1 MKALL
6 LTLIMTFSL
15 NSLGAPIEV
24 TSGLV
29 ELGEVRETLGDST
42 HRVILKLGPSTPKEF
57 KVKFTYKYKF
67 TSTEIAAAYV
77 GANGQLGV
85 LTRPGPSE
93 YYVGKQT
100 LQFDAEESS
109 LSEGGEL
116 KVVIEISKPNKNTH
130 GVKVVTSLL
139 DAPED
144 VISGHKKLLG
154 LLGRSYTIKKAS
166 CSQE

>member
-6 LTLIMTFSL
+6 LTLVMTLSMAAL
-15 NSLGAPIEV
+15 AAPIEV

-42 HRVILKLGPSTPKEF
+42 RKVTLKLGPSTPEKF
-57 KVKFTYKYKF
+57 KVKFSYKYKF
-67 TSTEIAAAYV
+67 TSTEIASAYV
-77 GANGQLGV
+77 GANGQLGI

-93 YYVGKQT
+93 YYDGKQT
-100 LQFDAEESS
+100 LYFDVQEST

-116 KVVIEISKPNKNTH
+116 LVLIEISKPNKNTH
-130 GVKVVTSLL
+130 GVKVVSTLV
-139 DAPED
+139 DAKDD

-154 LLGRSYTIKKAS
+154 LLGRSYTIKKS
-166 CSQE
+166 CSEE